1 MTHPLYNRNNGCVAF
16 KGLRIFDVC
25 CVLPYPT
32 LIRVRIEVL
41 FCSKM
46 FEGCY
51 DRSLNWKW
59 QRRTCWRSRCC
70 MYFCRTRLWTYIQ
83 MMTVSDLT
91 HCPMRRCDDG
101 VFTRQIKHF
110 LFDACNNWWSLVIL
124 WCLYLQLSRCW
135 DDSLLKLELVFWT
148 FEPTIFELSRQ
159 INDENE
165 PRTANWSVQVLYL
178 RLVLVDLQI
187 VHVLLRGEW

>member
-1 MTHPLYNRNNGCVAF
+1 MTQPSCCCNDVCVAF
-16 KGLRIFDVC
+16 KGLRIFRVRC
-25 CVLPYPT
+25 LLPYPT

-41 FCSKM
+41 FGSKM

-70 MYFCRTRLWTYIQ
+70 MYFWRTRLWTYIQ
-83 MMTVSDLT
+83 LMTVPDLT
-91 HCPMRRCDDG
+91 HCPMRRGDDDE
-101 VFTRQIKHF
+101 FTRQIKHF

-135 DDSLLKLELVFWT
+135 GDSLLKLKLVFWM
-148 FEPTIFELSRQ
+148 FEPMIFDLSRQ
-159 INDENE
+159 FNE
-165 PRTANWSVQVLYL
+165 RN
-178 RLVLVDLQI
+178 
-187 VHVLLRGEW
+187 